1 MTSIILQRPAEY
13 RSIVTGTAGVASYI
27 RAALCGIAVC
37 ALAIL
42 YAPSANGADASRG
55 RALYENH
62 CQYCHTP
69 KIHIRPNRLPAT
81 KHEVRLLVDDWRRQ
95 ANLAWTPEEV
105 EDVLEY
111 LNVTR
116 YHFPAD

>member
-1 MTSIILQRPAEY
+1 LS
-13 RSIVTGTAGVASYI
+13 
-27 RAALCGIAVC
+27 AAVVF
-37 ALAIL
+37 ALL
-42 YAPSANGADASRG
+42 YASSSYGADLDRG

-69 KIHIRPNRLPAT
+69 KIHSRPNKLPLTKNELRLMI
-81 KHEVRLLVDDWRRQ
+81 DDWRRQ
-95 ANLAWTPEEV
+95 ENLPWTPEEV

-116 YHFPAD
+116 YHYSLK

>member
-37 ALAIL
+37 AVAIL
-42 YAPSANGADASRG
+42 NASSSYGADVSRG

-62 CQYCHTP
+62 CQYCHTA
-69 KIHIRPNRLPAT
+69 KIHTRPNRLPAT
-81 KHEVRLLVDDWRRQ
+81 KNEVRLLVDDWRRQ
-95 ANLAWTPEEV
+95 ANLPWTPEEV